1 MVIWLIGL
9 SGSGKTTL
17 GNKLKDYCDTL
28 EQKSFIIDGDLVRGF
43 FDNDLGY
50 SREERMANIK
60 RIMLA
65 ANVLSQSGTIA
76 IVCNISPFEELR
88 QFARRKFAD
97 YVEIYL
103 NQDVSALRKDDV
115 KGMYRNNAG
124 KTDIVGLDLKFDKPL
139 YSDLTINTGVEN
151 VEQSFQKIVG
161 FLKTRYSRRF
171 G

>member
-17 GNKLKDYCDTL
+17 GNKLKEHCDRL
-28 EQKSFIIDGDLVRGF
+28 GQKSFVIDGDLVRGF

-65 ANVLSQSGTIA
+65 AHVLSQSGTIA
-76 IVCNISPFEELR
+76 IVGNISPFEELR

-103 NQDVSALRKDDV
+103 KQDVSALRKDDV

-139 YSDLTINTGVEN
+139 HSDLTIDTGAESI
-151 VEQSFQKIVG
+151 EQSFHKIID
-161 FLKTRYSRRF
+161 FLKTRYPRRF
-171 G
+171 N